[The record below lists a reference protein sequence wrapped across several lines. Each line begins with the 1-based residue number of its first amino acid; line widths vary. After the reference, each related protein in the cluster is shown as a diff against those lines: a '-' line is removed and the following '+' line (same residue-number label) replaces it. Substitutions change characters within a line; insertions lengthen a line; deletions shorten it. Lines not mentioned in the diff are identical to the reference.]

1 MFTENWAKLEKVKQS
16 KKKERNVFGT
26 SGIEKKKN
34 NKILKKLI
42 KSEKK

>member
-26 SGIEKKKN
+26 SGIEKKKQQN
-34 NKILKKLI
+34 LKKTNQV
-42 KSEKK
+42 

>member
-26 SGIEKKKN
+26 SGIEKKN